1 MCVCVCERE
10 RVTQLCLTLYSPM
23 NCSLQ
28 VPLSVG
34 FFQQEHWNGWPFP
47 LPGALPD
54 PGIEP
59 MSPASPALQAVA
71 PTAEPPGKPR
81 IICCFYPNKGS
92 PGGSAGEE
100 SACKAGDPGSI
111 PALGRSPGEGKGY
124 PVQYSCLENPMN
136 CIVHGIAKSR
146 IQLSNF
152 HFTQVWNSLYL

>member
-1 MCVCVCERE
+1 MLRRFVLSDSLRPVD
-10 RVTQLCLTLYSPM
+10 
-23 NCSLQ
+23 CSL
-28 VPLSVG
+28 PGSSVQG
-34 FFQQEHWNGWPFP
+34 ILQARRLGWAAMPSSRYH
-47 LPGALPD
+47 LPD

-59 MSPASPALQAVA
+59 MSPASPALQADA

>member
-1 MCVCVCERE
+1 MTIFSTKTTGLMKCVCVCERE

-59 MSPASPALQAVA
+59 MSPASPALQADSLPLSCWA
-71 PTAEPPGKPR
+71 SPMGSGEYQEKQG
-81 IICCFYPNKGS
+81 NKGLRKS
-92 PGGSAGEE
+92 RNE
-100 SACKAGDPGSI
+100 
-111 PALGRSPGEGKGY
+111 LGILGHRAWTMHSLLSLEF
-124 PVQYSCLENPMN
+124 SCLS
-136 CIVHGIAKSR
+136 CIISGK
-146 IQLSNF
+146 
-152 HFTQVWNSLYL
+152 